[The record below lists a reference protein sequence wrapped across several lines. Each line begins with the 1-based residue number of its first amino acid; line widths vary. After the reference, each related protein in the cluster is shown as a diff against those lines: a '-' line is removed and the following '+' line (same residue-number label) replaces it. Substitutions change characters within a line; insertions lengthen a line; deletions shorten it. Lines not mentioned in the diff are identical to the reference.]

1 MTTASERAIRCSRPP
16 RGQSLT
22 EFALVLPLLLILL
35 LTVADFGRIFA
46 AGITI
51 ESAAR
56 AAAETAAGQYLTE
69 LNRVSPSPIDTAGYQ
84 RIHDVAWQSICDE
97 ASSLPNAS
105 AGSGGGQCAG
115 LPTVVCVHD
124 NADSLCSASYN
135 DSGGI
140 PGGCPSL
147 VAGARPANTQ
157 GAELSTATPPQS
169 WPYVEVRVCY
179 RFSSVLQLTIPF
191 IGGTLSPIG
200 GDFFIERARVFNVM
214 NY

>member
-1 MTTASERAIRCSRPP
+1 MSIASERAIRRPRRRP

-22 EFALVLPLLLILL
+22 EFALVFPLLLVLL

-69 LNRVSPSPIDTAGYQ
+69 LTRVSPSPIATAGYQ
-84 RIHDVAWQSICDE
+84 RIHDAAWQSICDE

-105 AGSGGGQCAG
+105 PGSGGGQCSG

-124 NADSLCSASYN
+124 NADSMCASAYN
-135 DSGGI
+135 DS
-140 PGGCPSL
+140 L
-147 VAGARPANTQ
+147 
-157 GAELSTATPPQS
+157 
-169 WPYVEVRVCY
+169 
-179 RFSSVLQLTIPF
+179 
-191 IGGTLSPIG
+191 
-200 GDFFIERARVFNVM
+200 
-214 NY
+214 